1 MYCMTWSK
9 YYDHKEWR
17 GRMVEDVFCV
27 LYDLP
32 VMYCVTCQG
41 CTVWPACQGCTVW
54 PARYVLYDLPEMYCM
69 TCQGCTVL
77 PARDVLY
84 DLPGMYCMTCQG
96 CTVWPASRPPAVCG
110 GCGRR
115 SCPAPAALLGSAGS
129 DPVYRNIFDILYNK
143 SYFLANK
150 KIFYCSQLYSKSWQY
165 CTMNRIN
172 HVLSSLQ
179 GTNILVNHPA
189 ALSNKKSPKC
199 R

>member
-1 MYCMTWSK
+1 MAW
-9 YYDHKEWR
+9 ENGWR
-17 GRMVEDVFCV
+17 CI
-27 LYDLP
+27 L
-32 VMYCVTCQG
+32 
-41 CTVWPACQGCTVW
+41 CTVWPASD
-54 PARYVLYDLPEMYCM
+54 VLCDLPGMYCMTCLPGMYCM
-69 TCQGCTVL
+69 TCQVCTVW

-129 DPVYRNIFDILYNK
+129 DPVYSNIFDILYNK

-172 HVLSSLQ
+172 HVSSLQ